1 MIPMVWCCVY
11 QNKFWMRV
19 GVVQLGR
26 FASLAVEGGFAL
38 RKIEGLRAGF
48 ARCLGGGGALLGEGL
63 CRSVGRLILC

>member
-1 MIPMVWCCVY
+1 M
-11 QNKFWMRV
+11 
-19 GVVQLGR
+19 VQLGR